1 MFTPRLCAGVKLCSH
16 KIRLPCSVT
25 EFSLILLCLSL
36 IFFNEKGKAWFRPFS
51 LFFQQGEYTV
61 PDGEAPHV
69 LQVLWQWRTINIA
82 ITTSQMDA
90 SAPRLCLASTSLD
103 FIYSIMN
110 NQGVGAHQTAT

>member
-1 MFTPRLCAGVKLCSH
+1 MS
-16 KIRLPCSVT
+16 
-25 EFSLILLCLSL
+25 
-36 IFFNEKGKAWFRPFS
+36 FFDLFLMKKGRHGFGHS